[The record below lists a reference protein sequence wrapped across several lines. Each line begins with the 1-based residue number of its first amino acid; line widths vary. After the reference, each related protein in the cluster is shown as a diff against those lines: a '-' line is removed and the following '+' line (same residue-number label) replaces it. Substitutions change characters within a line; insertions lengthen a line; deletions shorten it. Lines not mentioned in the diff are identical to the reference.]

1 MIESTT
7 VLINQLKDKLKST
20 LPGNKAHKLLEPET
34 RRHFRNQQ
42 PLENARKSS
51 VLIVIFPSG
60 DFYSTFTI
68 LRPEYDGV
76 HSNQIAF
83 PGGQMERQDDN
94 LMETAIRETEEE
106 INVYV
111 DKQSILGKL
120 TDIYIPPSNYLVA
133 PYVAYFDQKP
143 QTKRQPSEVQEI
155 IEVNL
160 KEIIAPDAI
169 VSRSF
174 YLERYGQ
181 VNVPCFVT
189 GDYVIWGATAMIMSE
204 LREVLREV
212 FIR

>member
-1 MIESTT
+1 MSDSTN
-7 VLINQLKDKLKST
+7 LIISQLKEKLKTT
-20 LPGNKAHKLLEPET
+20 LPGNEAHKLLEPET
-34 RRHFRNQQ
+34 RRHFKNHI

-51 VLIVIFPSG
+51 VLILIFPSG
-60 DFYSTFTI
+60 DFYGSFTI
-68 LRPEYDGV
+68 LRPKYDGV

-94 LMETAIRETEEE
+94 LMNTAIRETKEE
-106 INVYV
+106 IDVYV
-111 DKQSILGKL
+111 DKRFILGKL

-133 PYVAYFDQKP
+133 PYVAFFDQKP
-143 QTKRQPSEVQEI
+143 QTNRQPSEVEEI

-169 VSRSF
+169 VKRSF
-174 YLERYGQ
+174 HLEKYGS

-204 LREVLREV
+204 LREVLKEV
-212 FIR
+212 FV